1 MTNEQQQSPIFRQD
15 KLKKHLYNT
24 IWGIKQL
31 LMNTRDCRRFEKD
44 GKEKSDFR
52 ATKKGGKKGNP
63 VNHNFAQLTKKI
75 EKLEKA
81 LKKSIKKGKKRRYK
95 DSNSDSE

>member
-1 MTNEQQQSPIFRQD
+1 M
-15 KLKKHLYNT
+15 H
-24 IWGIKQL
+24 
-31 LMNTRDCRRFEKD
+31 NTRDCCRFEKD
-44 GKEKSDFR
+44 GEEKSDFR

-75 EKLEKA
+75 ENLEKA
-81 LKKSIKKGKKRRYK
+81 LKKSGKKGKKCCYK